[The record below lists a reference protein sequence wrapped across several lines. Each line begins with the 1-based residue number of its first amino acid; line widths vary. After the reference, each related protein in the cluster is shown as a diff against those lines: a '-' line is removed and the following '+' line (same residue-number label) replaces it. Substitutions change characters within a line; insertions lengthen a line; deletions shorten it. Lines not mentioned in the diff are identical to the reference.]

1 MKINV
6 NMKQIGSRKNVVAP
20 QPFELPDKPATV
32 GELIVMTTGI
42 CVDEYNEKGFCKN
55 VLHGIV
61 ENIKETIPMT
71 DEQINS
77 MSAIG
82 RFVFGINYSGKTQ
95 DKDAAVKNA
104 LQCYE
109 DGLFRIFI
117 NDEEAGEVN
126 ESINLSENDT
136 LTFIRLTMLAGRMW

>member
-1 MKINV
+1 MKINI
-6 NMKQIGSRKNVVAP
+6 NMKQIGSRKNAVAP
-20 QPFELPDKPATV
+20 QIFELPVRPDTV
-32 GELIVMTTGI
+32 GELIIIITGI
-42 CVDEYNEKGFCKN
+42 CVDEYNKKVNSNE
-55 VLHGIV
+55 IV
-61 ENIKETIPMT
+61 PMT
-71 DEQINS
+71 DDQIDS

-95 DKDAAVKNA
+95 DKGAAVKNA

-117 NDEEAGEVN
+117 NDEEAGEAD

>member
-1 MKINV
+1 MKINI
-6 NMKQIGSRKNVVAP
+6 NMKQIGSRKNAVAP
-20 QPFELPDKPATV
+20 QIFELPVRPDTV
-32 GELIVMTTGI
+32 GELIIIITGI
-42 CVDEYNEKGFCKN
+42 CVDEYNEKVN
-55 VLHGIV
+55 S
-61 ENIKETIPMT
+61 NETMPMT
-71 DEQINS
+71 DDQINS

-95 DKDAAVKNA
+95 DKGAAVKNA

-117 NDEEAGEVN
+117 NDEEAGEAD

>member
-1 MKINV
+1 
-6 NMKQIGSRKNVVAP
+6 MKQIGSRKNAVAP
-20 QPFELPDKPATV
+20 QIFELPVRPDTV
-32 GELIVMTTGI
+32 GELIIIITGI
-42 CVDEYNEKGFCKN
+42 CVDEYNKKVNSNE
-55 VLHGIV
+55 IV
-61 ENIKETIPMT
+61 PMT
-71 DEQINS
+71 DDQINS

-82 RFVFGINYSGKTQ
+82 RFVFGINYSEKTQ
-95 DKDAAVKNA
+95 DKGAAVKNA

-117 NDEEAGEVN
+117 NDEEAGEAY

>member
-6 NMKQIGSRKNVVAP
+6 NMKQIGSRKNVVVP

-42 CVDEYNEKGFCKN
+42 CVDEYNEKVN
-55 VLHGIV
+55 S
-61 ENIKETIPMT
+61 NETMPMT
-71 DEQINS
+71 DDQINS

-117 NDEEAGEVN
+117 NDEEAGEAN

>member
-1 MKINV
+1 MKINI
-6 NMKQIGSRKNVVAP
+6 NMKQIGSRKNVVAT

-42 CVDEYNEKGFCKN
+42 CVDEYNKKVNSNE
-55 VLHGIV
+55 IV
-61 ENIKETIPMT
+61 PMT
-71 DEQINS
+71 DDQINS

-117 NDEEAGEVN
+117 NDEEAGEAD

>member
-1 MKINV
+1 MMKINV
-6 NMKQIGSRKNVVAP
+6 NMKQIGSRKNAVAP
-20 QPFELPDKPATV
+20 QIFELPVRPDTV
-32 GELIVMTTGI
+32 GELIIIITGI
-42 CVDEYNEKGFCKN
+42 CVDEYNKKVNSNE
-55 VLHGIV
+55 IV
-61 ENIKETIPMT
+61 PMT
-71 DEQINS
+71 DDQINS

-82 RFVFGINYSGKTQ
+82 RFVFGINYSGKIQ

-117 NDEEAGEVN
+117 NDEEAGEAD